1 MSFLKKFSQILK
13 PHPDQYRM
21 APNLLERFE
30 PADERALADS
40 GKAML
45 SFLREH
51 CIRGNARNFH
61 IFLDGRSVERIGL
74 DGQCSIVC
82 EPGIHRL
89 YVKLDSLT
97 SPLLNIKTEAGK
109 RYFFDIACTM
119 NDGMILQ
126 RVEKRC
132 REDEEA

>member
-51 CIRGNARNFH
+51 C
-61 IFLDGRSVERIGL
+61 FLDGRSVERIGL